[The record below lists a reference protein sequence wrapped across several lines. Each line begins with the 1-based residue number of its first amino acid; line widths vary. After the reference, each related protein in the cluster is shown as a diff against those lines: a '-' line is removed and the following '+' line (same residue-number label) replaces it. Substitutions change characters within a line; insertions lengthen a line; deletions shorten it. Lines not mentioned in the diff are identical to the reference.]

1 MFDFAEARLQVHG
14 SNETENDDLEN
25 LHEKHEENDRKVEKG
40 SREILYRLG
49 SILWKKI
56 LERIM
61 VSRIPWYLK
70 YDPGNRSIL
79 RTSPR
84 TSLGKIS
91 IKRAKLFRGYKY
103 GSVRRPWWP

>member
-25 LHEKHEENDRKVEKG
+25 LHEKHEEYDRKENV
-40 SREILYRLG
+40 SREQEILFRLG
-49 SILWKKI
+49 SIIWEKSSKGLWFF
-56 LERIM
+56 E
-61 VSRIPWYLK
+61 YLK

-91 IKRAKLFRGYKY
+91 IQRAKLFRGYKY